1 VYTTKDW
8 SLREYLP
15 KTFRRRPDVPV
26 TQTGFTDFI
35 MSDDFL
41 SLKTIRKKYNLSRTT
56 LLSWEKKGTIEVIK
70 TPSGHRRYK
79 IDKVFG
85 GALTSKRRKIAYCR
99 VSSPKQK
106 KDLQSQKTFM
116 QEKYPEHEIFSD
128 IGSGINF
135 KRKSFRKMVQLVLQG
150 SVEELVVSHRDRLC
164 RIAFSFFEWLC
175 TEYNTKLL
183 VQDHDIRSAE
193 EELTD
198 DLLSIIHVFSCRRY
212 GIRRY
217 RTKDTDKGDKGQDP
231 PEQGTREDPAR
242 LVPGRKEDLQPSDPL
257 DEDV

>member
-1 VYTTKDW
+1 
-8 SLREYLP
+8 
-15 KTFRRRPDVPV
+15 
-26 TQTGFTDFI
+26 
-35 MSDDFL
+35 M
-41 SLKTIRKKYNLSRTT
+41 SLKTIKKKYSLSRTT
-56 LLSWEKKGTIEVIK
+56 LLSWEKKGKIEVIK

-85 GALTSKRRKIAYCR
+85 GALDSKRRKIAYCR

-106 KDLQSQKTFM
+106 KDLLSQENFM
-116 QEKYPEHEIFSD
+116 RERYPEHDIYSD
-128 IGSGINF
+128 IGSGTNV

-164 RIAFSFFEWLC
+164 RIAFSFFGWLC
-175 TEYNTKLL
+175 EEYDTKLL

-217 RTKDTDKGDKGQDP
+217 RAKDANNGDKGQDP
-231 PEQGTREDPAR
+231 PEQGTGENSEG
-242 LVPGRKEDLQPSDPL
+242 LVPRRKEGIQSSDSL
-257 DEDV
+257 NEDI

>member
-1 VYTTKDW
+1 
-8 SLREYLP
+8 
-15 KTFRRRPDVPV
+15 
-26 TQTGFTDFI
+26 

-41 SLKTIRKKYNLSRTT
+41 SLKSIRKKYNLSRTT

-85 GALTSKRRKIAYCR
+85 GALNSKRRKIAYCR
-99 VSSPKQK
+99 VSSQKQK
-106 KDLQSQKTFM
+106 KDLLSQKSFM
-116 QEKYPEHEIFSD
+116 QEKYPDHEIFSD

-135 KRKSFRKMVQLVLQG
+135 KRKSFRKLVQLVLQG

-175 TEYNTKLL
+175 TEYDTKLL

-217 RTKDTDKGDKGQDP
+217 RAKESNDSDKGQNP
-231 PEQGTREDPAR
+231 PEQGTGEDSEG
-242 LVPGRKEDLQPSDPL
+242 LVPGRKEGVQQGDPF

>member
-1 VYTTKDW
+1 
-8 SLREYLP
+8 
-15 KTFRRRPDVPV
+15 
-26 TQTGFTDFI
+26 

-41 SLKTIRKKYNLSRTT
+41 SLKSIKKKYNLSRTT
-56 LLSWEKKGTIEVIK
+56 LLSWEKKGKIEVIK

-85 GALTSKRRKIAYCR
+85 GALNPQKRKIAYCR

-106 KDLQSQKTFM
+106 KDLLSQKNFM
-116 QEKYPEHEIFSD
+116 AEKYPEHEIFSD

-175 TEYNTKLL
+175 AEHDTKLV
-183 VQDHDIRSAE
+183 VQNQDIRSAE

-217 RTKDTDKGDKGQDP
+217 KLDKGKESEDSTDRGASQDS
-231 PEQGTREDPAR
+231 EG
-242 LVPGRKEDLQPSDPL
+242 LVPGRKEDIQPSDTP
-257 DEDV
+257 DENI